1 MTRELTYGDALRE
14 ALREEM
20 HSDKS
25 VILLGEDIGPLG
37 GAFGVTAG
45 LLDEFG
51 TQRVMETP
59 ISESA
64 TVGAAVGAASL
75 GMRPVVEIM
84 YADFL
89 PLAMDHLVNT
99 AAKARY
105 VHAGNASIP
114 LVVRTACG
122 GADAVYSS
130 QSFEAWFM
138 HVPGLKVVMP
148 SSPHDAKGLLKA
160 AIRDPDPVLFFEHK
174 DLYGTRGTVPEEEY
188 TVELGRADVKRK
200 GSDVTVVAFSI
211 MVGKALEAAEIL
223 ADQGVSM
230 EVIDLRT
237 LNPLNKAAI
246 LSSVKKTG
254 KLVIAH
260 ESPLTAGPG
269 AEIAAI
275 VSKEA
280 FGDLAA
286 PIERVANPDIPVP
299 FSQVLQRAVIPNSQ
313 DILAAVESVMAY
325 A

>member
-1 MTRELTYGDALRE
+1 MTRELTYGEALRE

-20 HSDKS
+20 HSDES

-37 GAFGVTAG
+37 GAYGVTAG

-51 TQRVMETP
+51 AQRVMETP

-89 PLAMDHLVNT
+89 PLATDHLVNT

-148 SSPHDAKGLLKA
+148 STPHDAKGLLKA

-200 GSDVTVVAFSI
+200 GNDVTVVAVSV

-223 ADQGVSM
+223 ADRGVSM

-237 LNPLNKAAI
+237 LQPLDKAAI
-246 LSSVKKTG
+246 LSSVIKTG
-254 KLVIAH
+254 KLIIAH

-286 PIERVANPDIPVP
+286 PIERVANPDMPVP
-299 FSQVLQRAVIPNSQ
+299 FSQVLQRAVIPNTQ

>member
-1 MTRELTYGDALRE
+1 MRELTYSEALRE

-20 HSDKS
+20 HRDES
-25 VILLGEDIGPLG
+25 VFLLGEDIGPLG
-37 GAFGVTAG
+37 GVYGVTAG

-51 TQRVMETP
+51 PQRVMETP

-64 TVGAAVGAASL
+64 IVGAAVGAAML

-105 VHAGNASIP
+105 VHAGQASVP

-122 GADAVYSS
+122 GADTVYSS

-148 SSPHDAKGLLKA
+148 ASPYDAKGLLKA

-174 DLYGTRGTVPEEEY
+174 DLYGSRGAVPEEEY
-188 TVELGRADVKRK
+188 LVALGKADVKRE
-200 GSDVTVVAFSI
+200 GNDVTVVALSI
-211 MVGKALEAAEIL
+211 MVSKALQAAEVL
-223 ADQGVSM
+223 SSRGVSL

-237 LNPLNKAAI
+237 LKPLDKTAI
-246 LSSVKKTG
+246 LSSVQKTG
-254 KLVIAH
+254 KLIIAH
-260 ESPLTAGPG
+260 ESPLTAGVG

-275 VSKEA
+275 VVREA
-280 FGDLAA
+280 FGDLVA
-286 PIERVANPDIPVP
+286 PIERVANPDTPVP
-299 FSQVLQRAVIPNSQ
+299 FSPVLQRTVIPDTQ
-313 DILAAVESVMAY
+313 DILAAVESVMMY